1 MLGVLAGRNPLVV
14 SFATSLR
21 EGRSRTARTVTMI
34 HASTIGNLKRTVN
47 RPRLVKK
54 LLKSI
59 SPGDFHDL
67 MRSAC
72 RGDVY
77 ATSATKEAAV

>member
-1 MLGVLAGRNPLVV
+1 
-14 SFATSLR
+14 
-21 EGRSRTARTVTMI
+21 MI

-67 MRSAC
+67 NACGVSRRRVRDVGYERSRSVMPIVA
-72 RGDVY
+72 
-77 ATSATKEAAV
+77 

>member
-1 MLGVLAGRNPLVV
+1 
-14 SFATSLR
+14 
-21 EGRSRTARTVTMI
+21 MI

-67 MRSAC
+67 TRSAC
-72 RGDVY
+72 RGDVS
-77 ATSATKEAAV
+77 ATWATKEAAV